1 MADYISFKELLE
13 STDNMTYIRNNVGND
28 SGTDTVPG
36 VSWFTYKS
44 VAAEN
49 IYANGNSW
57 MGIGTN
63 AEQVKVH
70 RRDAMSWTIR
80 REEGT
85 LYNYYKFLRIRWEG
99 YSQYNLKTDDVKL
112 VWDLLLLD
120 TGDIVLSFEFVPTN
134 ASYLGECTLVTGS
147 GNIAFTPAAGGTVTF
162 LHQDDTGTAFV
173 LSSELPALLDPY
185 NRRYLITDANGD
197 LYTVEEAALL
207 KLAETELTAEVFE
220 TYGVRDIPDGALL
233 LTLTDPT
240 ILYWHDS
247 QNRFPPFTASY
258 TGIPKPQVVY
268 SENIDM
274 SDSTILGIEK
284 VTADCDDNALFAVSF
299 DAGESWWT
307 YIGSAWARLSEEDS
321 GMSKAQLESIST
333 DAWSEKAITGQL
345 KYRFVISGENGYV
358 KSITTDYLNTE
369 E

>member
-1 MADYISFKELLE
+1 MADYFSIKEVL
-13 STDNMTYIRNNVGND
+13 SGTDNMTYIRNNSGND

-85 LYNYYKFLRIRWEG
+85 LYNYYKFLRVRWEG

-120 TGDIVLSFEFVPTN
+120 TGDIVLSFESVPTN
-134 ASYLGECTLVTGS
+134 TSYLGECTLVTVS
-147 GNIAFTPAAGGTVTF
+147 GNIAFTPAAGETISF
-162 LHQDDTGTAFV
+162 LHQDETGTAFV
-173 LSSELPALLDPY
+173 LSTDLPLLLDPY
-185 NRRYLITDANGD
+185 NRRYLISDASGK
-197 LYTVEEAALL
+197 LYTVEENALL
-207 KLAETELTAEVFE
+207 KLNETELTSEVFE
-220 TYGVRDIPDGALL
+220 TYGVQDIPDGSLL
-233 LTLTDPT
+233 LTLNDPT

-247 QNRFPPFTASY
+247 QNRFPPFTVSFS
-258 TGIPKPQVVY
+258 GVPKPQTIY

-274 SDSTILGIEK
+274 SDATIIGIEK
-284 VTADCDDNALFAVSF
+284 VTADADDNALFAVSF
-299 DAGESWWT
+299 DAGETWWAYSGGT
-307 YIGSAWARLSEEDS
+307 WAQLSEEQS
-321 GMSKAQLESIST
+321 GMTKPQPDRKQSCG
-333 DAWSEKAITGQL
+333 W
-345 KYRFVISGENGYV
+345 RF
-358 KSITTDYLNTE
+358 
-369 E
+369 

>member
-1 MADYISFKELLE
+1 MADYFSIKEVL
-13 STDNMTYIRNNVGND
+13 SGTDNMTYIRNNSGND

-85 LYNYYKFLRIRWEG
+85 LYNYYKFLRVRWEG

-120 TGDIVLSFEFVPTN
+120 TGDIVLSFESVPTN
-134 ASYLGECTLVTGS
+134 TSYLGECTLVTVS
-147 GNIAFTPAAGGTVTF
+147 GNIAFTPAAGETISF
-162 LHQDDTGTAFV
+162 LHQDETGTAFV
-173 LSSELPALLDPY
+173 LSTDLPLLLDPY
-185 NRRYLITDANGD
+185 NRRYLISDASGK
-197 LYTVEEAALL
+197 LYTVEENALL
-207 KLAETELTAEVFE
+207 KLNETELTSEVFE
-220 TYGVRDIPDGALL
+220 TYGVQDIPDGSLL
-233 LTLTDPT
+233 LTLNDPT

-247 QNRFPPFTASY
+247 QNRFPPFTVSFS
-258 TGIPKPQVVY
+258 GVPKPQTIY

-274 SDSTILGIEK
+274 SDATIIGIEK
-284 VTADCDDNALFAVSF
+284 VTADADDNALFAVSF
-299 DAGESWWT
+299 DAGETWWAYSGGT
-307 YIGSAWARLSEEDS
+307 WAQLSEEQS
-321 GMSKAQLESIST
+321 GMTKAALEAIST
-333 DAWSEKAITGQL
+333 DAWSAKAITGQL
-345 KYRFVISGENGYV
+345 KYRIVISGADGYV
-358 KSITTDYLNTE
+358 KTITTDYLNTE